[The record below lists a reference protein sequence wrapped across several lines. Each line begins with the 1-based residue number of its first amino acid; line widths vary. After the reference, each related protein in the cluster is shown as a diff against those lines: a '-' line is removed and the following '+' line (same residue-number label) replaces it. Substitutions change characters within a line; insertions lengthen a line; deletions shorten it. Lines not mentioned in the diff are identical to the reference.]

1 MIVIAVDPGPV
12 SSGAV
17 FYDIWSESVIS
28 GGIYRNEELLRLLL
42 CSDADV
48 LCLEM
53 FEARGMPLGNPSIET
68 IFWSGRFRQAWTN
81 DTHLIKRRDVKLHL
95 CGTTRAKDS
104 NVNAVLWDRFSAGQG
119 MRAAKGTKKEPGPLY
134 GIKSHALAALAVGV
148 YYQDCVYEPQFWTD
162 GPPDDFQGLY
172 SAKFLPPD
180 YKIQPR
186 GEPIDLETG
195 KLINPKT
202 GELIDP

>member
-1 MIVIAVDPGPV
+1 MIALAVDPGPV
-12 SSGAV
+12 LSGMVSYDVLEEAV
-17 FYDIWSESVIS
+17 LF
-28 GGIYRNEELLRLLL
+28 GGIYSNEEILKLLL

-53 FEARGMPLGNPSIET
+53 FEARGMPLGNSSIET
-68 IFWSGRFRQAWTN
+68 IFWSGRCRQAWTN

-119 MRAAKGTKKEPGPLY
+119 MRAAKGTKKAPGPLY

-148 YYQDCVYEPQFWTD
+148 YYQDCIHE
-162 GPPDDFQGLY
+162 
-172 SAKFLPPD
+172 S
-180 YKIQPR
+180 
-186 GEPIDLETG
+186 
-195 KLINPKT
+195 
-202 GELIDP
+202 